1 MAAVPVFHI
10 KHCWVFVLVIFFVQR
25 SHFYPLGRGGDYVVL
40 PGLLNPLARPE
51 TQRWD
56 RLPLY
61 SVPWRGWGCSH
72 QPWLLD
78 SDPPNGNT
86 AEPASV
92 PSCCLCKATVGACV
106 CGAVSHQLQ
115 SRPMS
120 VSHCWQTRD
129 ALAPGQAHE
138 HGSPTCSCCH
148 THSVRHALN
157 QLKQS
162 LV

>member
-78 SDPPNGNT
+78 SDPPNRNT

-115 SRPMS
+115 SRPKS
-120 VSHCWQTRD
+120 VFPLLTNQRCSGTR
-129 ALAPGQAHE
+129 AGTWTRQPHVLLLPHSLSE
-138 HGSPTCSCCH
+138 TCP
-148 THSVRHALN
+148 
-157 QLKQS
+157 
-162 LV
+162 

>member
-120 VSHCWQTRD
+120 VLPLLTNQRCSGTR
-129 ALAPGQAHE
+129 AGT
-138 HGSPTCSCCH
+138 PTRRPH
-148 THSVRHALN
+148 VLLLPHSL
-157 QLKQS
+157 S
-162 LV
+162 ETCP